1 MTVER
6 AAHAKAERE
15 EAASGE
21 SARRR
26 WISLT
31 ILAIAEF
38 LVVLDASIV
47 NIALPSIGT
56 SLHLGTA
63 QLSWVITAYVLPF
76 GGLLL
81 LGGRLA
87 DRFGHRRVFLIGVA
101 GFIAAS
107 TLAGLSPNGMVLLV
121 ARALQGT
128 SAALLAP
135 ASLALVT
142 RLFPVASDR
151 AKALGVWG
159 AVAGI
164 GSAAGVL
171 LGGVLTAVF
180 GWQAIFFVNVPA
192 GLLVLA
198 VLPFLVRRDVNLTG
212 MRLDLAG
219 ALTVTGGLVSL
230 VGALSLS
237 EQIGFAAPIVIALFA
252 IAVALL
258 IAFVVIERR
267 AAQPLMELR
276 IFRLAT
282 VAGGNAAMFF
292 IGAATT
298 ATFFALSVYMQQV
311 LGYSALESGLTQ
323 LPLAGALVITAGVV
337 PNVIARMGSRRVLVV
352 ALLVLAAGLVWLSLA
367 RSDASFAGSLL
378 APTIAIGVG
387 LGASF
392 IATTDLAVDGT
403 SGSDAGLAS
412 GLVNTSQ
419 QVGGALGLAVLSTI
433 AASRTAGLMAS
444 GVSKGNALTSGF
456 SWLFVGS
463 ATAAVLA
470 AAAVTVIARR
480 RSAAVRP
487 RR

>member
-1 MTVER
+1 
-6 AAHAKAERE
+6 
-15 EAASGE
+15 
-21 SARRR
+21 
-26 WISLT
+26 
-31 ILAIAEF
+31 
-38 LVVLDASIV
+38 
-47 NIALPSIGT
+47 
-56 SLHLGTA
+56 
-63 QLSWVITAYVLPF
+63 
-76 GGLLL
+76 
-81 LGGRLA
+81 
-87 DRFGHRRVFLIGVA
+87 
-101 GFIAAS
+101 
-107 TLAGLSPNGMVLLV
+107 
-121 ARALQGT
+121 
-128 SAALLAP
+128 
-135 ASLALVT
+135 
-142 RLFPVASDR
+142 
-151 AKALGVWG
+151 
-159 AVAGI
+159 
-164 GSAAGVL
+164 
-171 LGGVLTAVF
+171 
-180 GWQAIFFVNVPA
+180 
-192 GLLVLA
+192 
-198 VLPFLVRRDVNLTG
+198 
-212 MRLDLAG
+212 
-219 ALTVTGGLVSL
+219 
-230 VGALSLS
+230 
-237 EQIGFAAPIVIALFA
+237 VIALFA
-252 IAVALL
+252 IAVVLFT
-258 IAFVVIERR
+258 AFVVIERR
-267 AAQPLMELR
+267 TTRPLMELR

-292 IGAATT
+292 LGAATT

-352 ALLVLAAGLVWLSLA
+352 ALLVLAVGLVWLSLA
-367 RSDASFAGSLL
+367 RSDATFAGSLL
-378 APTIAIGVG
+378 APTIAIGAG